1 MVHLVRRNNFTC
13 TCPKCNSEL
22 AYSYEE
28 IQEHRI
34 NHDYLGDFDVVQ
46 GIVCPIC
53 KSIIKV
59 K

>member
-1 MVHLVRRNNFTC
+1 MVTVIRRNNFTC

-22 AYSYEE
+22 AYSYDE

-34 NHDYLGDFDVVQ
+34 NHDYLGDFDIVH

-53 KSIIKV
+53 KSIIKA